1 MRGIHVHGLKEQY
14 KEVKGGC
21 DKAVRAV
28 LNRGDFILGRE
39 VELFEAEFAK
49 YCGTKFA
56 VGVNSGTDA
65 LFLSLL
71 SQGIGKGDEVIVP
84 AFTFIATALAVSYT
98 GARPVFVDID
108 EQTYNID
115 VNKIRKAITKK
126 TKAIIPVHLYGQPAD
141 MEAILE
147 VAKEYKLKVIE
158 DAAQAHGAEYKNKKV
173 GSFGTTGCFSFYPT
187 KNLGALGDGGMV
199 VTNVENTYKDLLIL
213 RNCGRKTH
221 YEHIIKGYNSRLDTI
236 QAAILRI
243 KLSRLDKWNQLRR
256 KNAHLYS
263 SLLKGVDGV
272 ITPYEDKKGFHV
284 YHLYVVRVK
293 NRDRVIKILNEQ
305 GIKVLIHY
313 PMPLHLQP
321 AYKDSGY
328 KKRDFPVAEKVA
340 QEIISLPMHP
350 YLKEA
355 QIKYTTD
362 TIIKI
367 VD

>member
-1 MRGIHVHGLKEQY
+1 MKVQFLDLRAQHKELERQIKQAIDKSMRKSE
-14 KEVKGGC
+14 
-21 DKAVRAV
+21 
-28 LNRGDFILGRE
+28 FILGEE
-39 VELFEAEFAK
+39 VRLFEKEFAK
-49 YCGTKFA
+49 YCGVKFA

-71 SQGIGKGDEVIVP
+71 SQGVGKGDEVIVP
-84 AFTFIATALAVSYT
+84 VFTFIATALAVSYT
-98 GARPVFVDID
+98 DARPVFVDID
-108 EQTYNID
+108 EETYNID

-158 DAAQAHGAEYKNKKV
+158 DAAQAHGAEYRGKKV
-173 GSFGTTGCFSFYPT
+173 GSFGITGCFSFYPT
-187 KNLGALGDGGMV
+187 KNLGALGDAGMV
-199 VTNVENTYKDLLIL
+199 VTNNKKTYKNLLIL

-221 YEHIIKGYNSRLDTI
+221 YEHIIKGYNSRLDSI

-272 ITPYEDKKGFHV
+272 ITPYEDKNGFHV
-284 YHLYVVRVK
+284 YHLYAVRVK

-321 AYKDSGY
+321 AYKDLGY
-328 KKRDFPVAEKVA
+328 KRGDFPVGEKVA
-340 QEIISLPMHP
+340 REIISLPMHP
-350 YLKEA
+350 HLKET
-355 QIKYTTD
+355 QIKYIAD
-362 TIIKI
+362 TIMKI